1 MVGVPAVTHLLFMAA
16 SSYTGYP
23 GPPAGHHR
31 TPIRPFTPLGRPSHP
46 IQGRPQPYT
55 GIIAVPLEVSFLSVA
70 RALALRL
77 AASRSCA
84 VDGVSSGHGPGSRPP
99 AHRPRSPTQPPS
111 IIFSHQPG
119 DTQIRHDRI
128 NGASALYRWREPPS

>member
-1 MVGVPAVTHLLFMAA
+1 MLLTRRSVGVPAVTHLLFMAA

-23 GPPAGHHR
+23 GPPAGRRR

-55 GIIAVPLEVSFLSVA
+55 GIIAVPSEVSSLSVA
-70 RALALRL
+70 RGLPLRL

-99 AHRPRSPTQPPS
+99 AHRPRSQTQPPS
-111 IIFSHQPG
+111 IIFTHPPVK
-119 DTQIRHDRI
+119 TQIQYEI
-128 NGASALYRWREPPS
+128 QKKGV